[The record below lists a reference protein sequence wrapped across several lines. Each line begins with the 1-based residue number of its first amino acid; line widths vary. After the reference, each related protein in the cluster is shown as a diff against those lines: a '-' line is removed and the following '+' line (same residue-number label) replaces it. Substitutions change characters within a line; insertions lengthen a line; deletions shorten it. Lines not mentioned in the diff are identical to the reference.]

1 MMMTMAIRFE
11 DETWQRL
18 NARKNPGGSVD
29 DTTNQLLDEPEELR
43 QRKRQPQRD
52 SSSG

>member
-1 MMMTMAIRFE
+1 MAMAIRLE

-29 DTTNQLLDEPEELR
+29 ETTNQLLDESEELR

-52 SSSG
+52 SGSG